1 MFAWMCYRLFQ
12 TSTNN
17 SKALNSFILRSF
29 GGCRW
34 SEWVT
39 DTLIHWSDHR
49 CASGCRGGFH
59 PSWEHIF
66 ESIPLG
72 SIKIYIRWN
81 GLLDLCW
88 GPQMLNSGHFC
99 QQKFVG
105 IFLFLPENCSLHIW
119 ILELPPSEF
128 PEHSLANLWV
138 GYNKTRHRI
147 ELNWMLPSEIKCR
160 FFWKSNQFFNTSI
173 RPCMVLLVVRWDI
186 KHIQ

>member
-81 GLLDLCW
+81 GLLDLCS

-105 IFLFLPENCSLHIW
+105 IFCFYQKIVVFIFGFWNCPPPNSQNFLSPTFESDTTKHDIV
-119 ILELPPSEF
+119 S
-128 PEHSLANLWV
+128 
-138 GYNKTRHRI
+138 
-147 ELNWMLPSEIKCR
+147 NWTECCHP
-160 FFWKSNQFFNTSI
+160 KSN
-173 RPCMVLLVVRWDI
+173 VVSFENQINFSTHPYDHAWFCW
-186 KHIQ
+186 